1 MKCQVSSSWRVTS
14 TAEFSLPKEPGSEK
28 RSRFPK
34 VSRGGSCRVW
44 AVFCQIRPCEG
55 WDVPRECG
63 SLLGLQA
70 WGISAFAV
78 PFALATDSV
87 HLFVGGDLLLRTGF
101 KRQIPSDL

>member
-1 MKCQVSSSWRVTS
+1 MGR
-14 TAEFSLPKEPGSEK
+14 FLPRLG
-28 RSRFPK
+28 RFLPDPP
-34 VSRGGSCRVW
+34 VL
-44 AVFCQIRPCEG
+44 EG